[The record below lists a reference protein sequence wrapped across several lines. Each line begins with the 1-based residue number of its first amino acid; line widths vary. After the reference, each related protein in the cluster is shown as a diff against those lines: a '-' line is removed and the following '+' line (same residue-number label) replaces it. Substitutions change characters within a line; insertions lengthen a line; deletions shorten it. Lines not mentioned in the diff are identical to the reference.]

1 VLATGADFLFV
12 CKKDGHKT
20 LYEFIEG
27 APLEERTVTERKP
40 GKRSLTYRY
49 RWMEAVPLRDGKGA
63 LNVNWLSVTITN
75 EKGKTTYDGAFVT
88 SLPITAENV
97 VETAACAPARW
108 KTRERKLQRAEEQ
121 RLQFGPQLRPRQE
134 IPGKNV
140 RRHEL
145 AGLRLPHRL
154 RLHGNPLAT
163 STPDGRHPQ
172 RLLSRPAHHHRLPPL
187 ALTGHSFISAVLSG
201 KAPPI

>member
-1 VLATGADFLFV
+1 
-12 CKKDGHKT
+12 
-20 LYEFIEG
+20 
-27 APLEERTVTERKP
+27 
-40 GKRSLTYRY
+40 
-49 RWMEAVPLRDGKGA
+49 MEAVPLRDGKGA

-134 IPGKNV
+134 ISGKNV

-154 RLHGNPLAT
+154 RLHGNPSGNKHARRSAPAKASFSTCTPSPPTSSFPQGTASSVPYSQVKPLPFRTAAT
-163 STPDGRHPQ
+163 G
-172 RLLSRPAHHHRLPPL
+172 PPGQSHL
-187 ALTGHSFISAVLSG
+187 EFS
-201 KAPPI
+201 